1 MLPRGDEPLPDRC
14 GDGGKLALATRV
26 AFGVY
31 PQNCHDCS
39 GPRGAEFR
47 RQWGCDVEAS
57 EQDRITC
64 YACSE
69 DTLGCPRCDDAR
81 WVSLKRCPKAVV
93 DRALLDVVRV
103 ALWSREGGPLP
114 CPGGTLDQAAAY
126 ITAREIV
133 FREAGICEKELMRDG
148 D

>member
-1 MLPRGDEPLPDRC
+1 VLQRDHGALQARSGDR
-14 GDGGKLALATRV
+14 GKLALATRV

-31 PQNCHDCS
+31 AQNCHDCR
-39 GPRGAEFR
+39 GPKGAEYR
-47 RQWGCDVEAS
+47 KQWGCDVEAG

-64 YACSE
+64 YACDE
-69 DTLGCPRCDDAR
+69 DTLGCPRCKDER
-81 WVSLKRCPKAVV
+81 WVQLRRCPKAIV